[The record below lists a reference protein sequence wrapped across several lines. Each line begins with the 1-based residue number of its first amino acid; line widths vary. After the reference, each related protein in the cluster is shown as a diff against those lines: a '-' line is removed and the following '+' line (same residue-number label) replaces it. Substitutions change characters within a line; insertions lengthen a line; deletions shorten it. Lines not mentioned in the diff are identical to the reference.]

1 MKKLLRSTLTLVR
14 PARIANP
21 EVQPAARPK
30 RPDVDIQKRSLPL
43 AQRPYRQN
51 TQIATTD
58 FKSLNLS
65 PQLLGALSEMK
76 IQDATEIQAKTIPA
90 LLQGRDVV
98 FASHT
103 GSGKTLTYVPFV
115 ACRAT
120 RLVTTI
126 RSGRYLLPIV
136 QLLREYEQ
144 YVHTCPPV
152 KPAGLASPACLQS
165 AQPHL

>member
-51 TQIATTD
+51 TEIATTD

-103 GSGKTLTYVPFV
+103 GSGKTLT
-115 ACRAT
+115 
-120 RLVTTI
+120 
-126 RSGRYLLPIV
+126 
-136 QLLREYEQ
+136 
-144 YVHTCPPV
+144 
-152 KPAGLASPACLQS
+152 
-165 AQPHL
+165 